1 MLSKT
6 PRHISLVPMKKVKR
20 ISFQEMHFFS
30 ASNEILKSL
39 TTNYYLLI
47 YLYLFSYSFMFEPL
61 VWLKI
66 IIILCLVVSRSILQN
81 LLQFVFHG

>member
-1 MLSKT
+1 
-6 PRHISLVPMKKVKR
+6 MKKVKR

-61 VWLKI
+61 V
-66 IIILCLVVSRSILQN
+66 
-81 LLQFVFHG
+81 